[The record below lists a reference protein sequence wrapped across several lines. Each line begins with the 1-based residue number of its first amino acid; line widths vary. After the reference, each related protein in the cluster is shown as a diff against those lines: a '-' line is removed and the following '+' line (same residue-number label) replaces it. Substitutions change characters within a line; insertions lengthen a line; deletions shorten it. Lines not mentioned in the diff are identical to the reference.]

1 MNSGFRIGVTLS
13 AVPVLLAIPL
23 NHTRA
28 VAQLDE
34 QRIEAVAAMLGEAP
48 AGVGAPCS
56 DRGAWQPLAEHP
68 RAAQIISDAEKLL
81 DQPIPDQP
89 DDLYLDF
96 SQTGNRTRWQRVAGQ
111 RRGRVDSLVLA
122 ECLENQGRFVK
133 AFEEIVAALCAE
145 RTWVMPAHDRS
156 LANFKGETIDIDLA
170 TASLAWNLATA
181 DYLLGDKLSPETRE
195 LIRANVRRRV
205 LDPYRAMANGEG
217 KANWWIT
224 TTNNW
229 NAVCLAGVTGAGLTL
244 LESREARAFFEVA
257 AEEYSRNFLRGFT
270 SDGYCSE
277 GLGYWNYG
285 FGHYVLLAET
295 IRQATSGGVDLMTRE
310 EVRAPAT
317 FGSRIEIINNVY
329 PAFADCSVNARP
341 STDTMW
347 FVNRRF
353 GLGLAAYQDVDLRL
367 SSGSLYEAMIY
378 SFPNSASETPP
389 AETKTTGPGLRTWF
403 DQAGVLIG
411 RPAEG
416 GACRMGVALKGGNNN
431 EHHNHNDVGS
441 YVVVLGQR
449 AVLLDPGAETY
460 TARTFSSKRYESKVL
475 NSFGHAVPVVAGQL
489 QRTGRE
495 AEGRVVATEF
505 TDATDTLKLDI
516 ASAYV
521 VPDLKSLERTFV
533 YSREGTGSLSVTDRV
548 AFGAPQTFGTALIT
562 LGGWQQ
568 LGPDEIAVYDFD
580 EAVRVKIEAEGAG
593 FELQA
598 EEIHED
604 TRGVPT
610 RIGIS
615 LTEPVTSAAIIVTI
629 TPEEVISAQGGVVL
643 RNGGF
648 ERGGWCWDV
657 ARDRMASIS
666 DEQAASGQFSL
677 KIVDQDTNRGSNTS
691 SARVA
696 VQGARAYEL
705 RGQVFPVSGEGI
717 GLYVRAFNA
726 DGQVVSARDEQGNE
740 PSIGTVGGDSAQ
752 WEPFAFRFETPPDT
766 ASISVWIHSYNGAEV
781 EAYLDD
787 LEIVPMEDR

>member
-1 MNSGFRIGVTLS
+1 MDYAFRISVALL
-13 AVPVLLAIPL
+13 AVPVLFAIPL
-23 NHTRA
+23 NHTKA

-34 QRIEAVAAMLGEAP
+34 QRIQAVAAMLGEAP

-56 DRGAWQPLAEHP
+56 DREAWQTLAKHP
-68 RAAQIISDAEKLL
+68 RAANAIADAEKLL

-96 SQTGNRTRWQRVAGQ
+96 SQTGNRTRWQRVSGQ
-111 RRGRVDSLVLA
+111 RRGRVTSLVLA

-133 AFEEIVAALCAE
+133 AFEEIVAALCEE

-170 TASLAWNLATA
+170 SASLAWNLATA
-181 DYLLGDKLSPETRE
+181 DYVLGDKLSPETRE
-195 LIRANVRRRV
+195 LIRANVHRRV
-205 LDPYRAMANGEG
+205 LDPYAAMVRGERDV
-217 KANWWIT
+217 NWWMK

-244 LESREARAFFEVA
+244 LESREERGFFVVA

-295 IRQATSGGVDLMTRE
+295 IYQATDGGVDLMARE

-317 FGSRIEIINNVY
+317 FPARIEIINDIY
-329 PAFADCSVNARP
+329 PAFADCGVNARP

-353 GLGLAAYQDVDLRL
+353 GLGLADYQNADLAL
-367 SSGSLYEAMIY
+367 SGTLYEAMIL
-378 SFPNSASETPP
+378 SFPNSASASAS
-389 AETKTTGPGLRTWF
+389 AETKASGPGLRSWF
-403 DQAGVLIG
+403 DQAGVLIS
-411 RPAEG
+411 RPIEG
-416 GACRMGVALKGGNNN
+416 SDCRMGVALKGGHNA

-460 TARTFSSKRYESKVL
+460 TARTFSSQRYQSNVL

-495 AEGRVVATEF
+495 AQGRVLATDF
-505 TDATDTLKLDI
+505 TDAADTLQLDI
-516 ASAYV
+516 ASAYD
-521 VPDLKSLERTFV
+521 VPELKSLERTFV
-533 YSREGTGSLSVTDRV
+533 YSREGTGSLAVTDRV
-548 AFGAPQTFGTALIT
+548 AFASPQTFGTALIT

-568 LGPDEIAVYDFD
+568 IGPNEIVVYDFD
-580 EAVRVKIEAEGAG
+580 EAVQVKIEAEDAA

-610 RIGIS
+610 RIGIN
-615 LTEPVTSAAIIVTI
+615 LAEPVTSAAITVTI
-629 TPEEVISAQGGVVL
+629 TPEEVVPAQGGLVL

-657 ARDRMASIS
+657 ARDRMGSIS
-666 DEQAASGQFSL
+666 DEQAASGRFSL
-677 KIVDQDTNRGSNTS
+677 KIVDEDTNRGSNIS

-696 VQGARAYEL
+696 VQGAGAYEL
-705 RGQVFPVSGEGI
+705 RGQVFPVSGDGV
-717 GLYVRAFNA
+717 GLYVRAFDA
-726 DGQVVSARDEQGNE
+726 DGQVVSARDERGNE
-740 PSIGTVGGDSAQ
+740 PSVGSLGGDSQ
-752 WEPFAFRFETPPDT
+752 KWEPFAFRFETPADT

-781 EAYLDD
+781 VAYVDD
-787 LEIVPMEDR
+787 LEIVPVEDR